1 MLDQT
6 KGPQTVESVRTKR
19 EGPSCHAIALWAPL
33 KPVTTS
39 TVLMLQSEKL
49 RRAPRDTC
57 KSSLEHVSLEWS
69 WDYGL
74 QRVTISLVS
83 LERSTKPTCPSALGF
98 LPMFAGS
105 GPSVTQGLQKISVLL
120 IPDSPF

>member
-74 QRVTISLVS
+74 QRVTISLVHRKKHQAHLPLS
-83 LERSTKPTCPSALGF
+83 SGVPPDVCRQRAFCHPRPSEDFCP
-98 LPMFAGS
+98 
-105 GPSVTQGLQKISVLL
+105 
-120 IPDSPF
+120 PDS